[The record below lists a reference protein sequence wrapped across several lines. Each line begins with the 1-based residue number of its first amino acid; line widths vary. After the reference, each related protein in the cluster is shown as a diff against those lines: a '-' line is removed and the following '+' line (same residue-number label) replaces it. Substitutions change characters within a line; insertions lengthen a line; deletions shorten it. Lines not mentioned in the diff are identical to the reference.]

1 MKYPSMSEFI
11 KTNFSGGEVSVD
23 ETFDLISVCIEQVFN
38 EEESWTAS
46 DCTKKELREFLEQL
60 SSAQFKQIEKFFETM
75 PKLSHTVKVTN
86 PKTGVDNEVVLEGLT
101 AFFA

>member
-1 MKYPSMSEFI
+1 
-11 KTNFSGGEVSVD
+11 
-23 ETFDLISVCIEQVFN
+23 
-38 EEESWTAS
+38 
-46 DCTKKELREFLEQL
+46 
-60 SSAQFKQIEKFFETM
+60 M